1 MGWETEGKMAK
12 RLGVLIFLITVVGAA
27 AAVPSLAASGSKRAH
42 QPRERTRYTN
52 GLNSRCPSAPTC
64 AEIFTWHGYYTGHD
78 EPAVL
83 FYSNTKGA
91 GNNNAYQ
98 LYLPKD
104 PVKPP
109 QSGGTANFQLHPAF
123 WFGMAMCDT
132 QSSPNP
138 GGSNIGPSKPCKPDS
153 DSNIFNGKNPGSPN
167 YIGLHPGTAFMEMQ
181 FYPPGW
187 APFNLLGG
195 ISCDAT
201 KWCAALNID
210 SFSNNDNTGVPN
222 NSACLNTVGIEPVN
236 FAFITK
242 DGHAQA
248 PANPVD
254 ATAATYTPNP
264 TRDLFMNSGDH
275 ISVSMHD
282 TAAGFHVDIADR
294 TTGQSGF
301 MTASPS
307 NGFAQVNY
315 RPTASNCT
323 VTPYAFHPMYAT
335 SSPKTRV
342 PWAAH
347 SYNIAF
353 SDEIGH
359 FEYCNNGAVEPDGTC
374 AASKRTDHDGTDA
387 DDVFCLPASVSFRF
401 PVSGC
406 AGTDFDF
413 DGPSY
418 KKDWPG
424 SSTNQTTNRRL
435 YPTPVKFSSPLIGG
449 TTNFSRVAFESDMPR
464 VENFTTPPCQRFTTD
479 PHPGAGCVNPP
490 AGAKFYPFY
499 STTGKGT
506 SCLWEEGGPHIPGTT
521 NTFGGSSATEFGTK
535 ATGNL
540 LQLFYPNNPYTLE
553 RIYEDFRNILTTN
566 PCRAP

>member
-1 MGWETEGKMAK
+1 MAK
-12 RLGVLIFLITVVGAA
+12 RFGVLVVLAVAAMAMALPQLAGGA
-27 AAVPSLAASGSKRAH
+27 SKRTL
-42 QPRERTRYTN
+42 QPRERHAYTN
-52 GLNSRCPSAPTC
+52 GNQSRCPDGPLCT
-64 AEIFTWHGYYTGHD
+64 EIFNWKEYYTGHD

-83 FYSNTKGA
+83 FYSNKNGA
-91 GNNNAYQ
+91 GNNMSYQ
-98 LYLPKD
+98 LDLPKD
-104 PVKPP
+104 PSKPP
-109 QSGGTANFQLHPAF
+109 PHGTANFQLHPAF
-123 WFGMAMCDT
+123 WFGMAVCDS

-138 GGSNIGPSKPCKPDS
+138 GGSAIGPTTPCKPDS
-153 DSNIFNGKNPGSPN
+153 DSNIFTGTNPGQPN

-187 APFNLLGG
+187 APFQLPGG

-210 SFSNNDNTGVPN
+210 SYNNNDNTGVPN

-264 TRDLFMNSGDH
+264 SKDLFMNSGDH
-275 ISVSMHD
+275 LRVVMHD
-282 TAAGFHVDIADR
+282 TVKGLQIDIVDM
-294 TTGQSGF
+294 TTGQSGS
-301 MTASPS
+301 MTASPA

-315 RPTASNCT
+315 RPTASSCT
-323 VTPYAFHPMYAT
+323 VTPTPFHPEYAT

-359 FEYCNNGAVEPDGTC
+359 FEYCDNGAVASDGTC
-374 AASKRTDHDGTDA
+374 LSSKRSDPDGVDA
-387 DDVFCLPASVSFRF
+387 DDNFCLPASLSLRY

-413 DGPSY
+413 DGLSY

-424 SSTNQTTNRRL
+424 SSTKNTAV
-435 YPTPVKFSSPLIGG
+435 PTPVRFSSPLIGG
-449 TTNFSRVAFESDMPR
+449 TTNYSRVAFEADMPR
-464 VENFTTPPCQRFTTD
+464 IEGFTTPPCQRHVTNPRD
-479 PHPGAGCVNPP
+479 PNPGAGCVNPP
-490 AGAKFYPFY
+490 RGAKFYPFFT
-499 STTGKGT
+499 TTGSGT
-506 SCLWEEGGPHIPGTT
+506 SCLWQEGGANIPGTT
-521 NTFGGSSATEFGTK
+521 NTFGGSSTTEFGTK
-535 ATGNL
+535 ANGNL
-540 LQLFYPNNPYTLE
+540 LDLRYPSSPYVVE
-553 RIYEDFRNILTTN
+553 QIYEDFRNILSSN
-566 PCRAP
+566 PCKS

>member
-1 MGWETEGKMAK
+1 MSK
-12 RLGVLIFLITVVGAA
+12 RFGVLVFAVFATIAMVLPQLAGGA
-27 AAVPSLAASGSKRAH
+27 SKRSP
-42 QPRERTRYTN
+42 QPRERHSYTN
-52 GLNSRCPSAPTC
+52 GNKSRCPDGPLCT
-64 AEIFTWHGYYTGHD
+64 EINRWHGYYTGHD

-83 FYSNTKGA
+83 FYSQKNGA
-91 GNNNAYQ
+91 GNDMTYK
-98 LYLPKD
+98 LDLPKD

-109 QSGGTANFQLHPAF
+109 QSGGTENFQLHPAF

-138 GGSNIGPSKPCKPDS
+138 GGSRLGPPKPCPADS
-153 DSNIFNGKNPGSPN
+153 DSNIYTSNNPGNPK

-187 APFNLLGG
+187 VPFQFLGG
-195 ISCDAT
+195 VSCDAT

-210 SFSNNDNTGVPN
+210 SYNNNDNTGVPN

-242 DGHAQA
+242 NGVAQA
-248 PANPVD
+248 PANPVNS
-254 ATAATYTPNP
+254 TAATYTPNP
-264 TRDLFMNSGDH
+264 SKDLFMNPGDH
-275 ISVSMHD
+275 LKVTMHD
-282 TAAGFHVDIADR
+282 TSSGLRIDIQDL

-315 RPTASNCT
+315 RPHASACT

-335 SSPKTRV
+335 SSAKTRV

-374 AASKRTDHDGTDA
+374 AQSNRSDPDGVDA
-387 DDVFCLPASVSFRF
+387 DDVFCLPASLSTRY

-413 DGPSY
+413 DGTSY
-418 KKDWPG
+418 LKDWPG
-424 SSTNQTTNRRL
+424 SSTKNSAV
-435 YPTPVKFSSPLIGG
+435 PTPIRFSSPLIGG
-449 TTNFSRVAFESDMPR
+449 KTNYSQAAFEADLPR
-464 VENFTTPPCQRFTTD
+464 IENFTTPPCQRFTTD

-490 AGAKFYPFY
+490 KGAKFYPFF
-499 STTGKGT
+499 SSTGKGT
-506 SCLWEEGGPHIPGTT
+506 SCMWEEGGAHLPGVT
-521 NTFGGSSATEFGTK
+521 NNYGGSSTTEFGTK
-535 ATGNL
+535 AKGNL
-540 LQLFYPNNPYTLE
+540 LQLVYPNNPYKIIK
-553 RIYEDFRNILTTN
+553 IYEDFRNILSSN
-566 PCRAP
+566 PCKG